1 MNILIHGAA
10 GRMGHAVA
18 ALALAGA
25 HGVTGAIGVDARGE
39 CAGIACVRSLDEV
52 RDAPDCIVDFSNPA
66 ALDGLLHYALAE
78 RVPVVIATTGFSESE
93 LQRIAAAA
101 NEIPVFRSANMSL
114 GVALLTELVKQAAR
128 TMAGEIEIVEA
139 HHDRKLDAPSGT
151 AKLLVQAVQSVRPVA
166 YPVYGRSGMGKRTP
180 DEIGVHAIRMGSI
193 VGMHEVMIG
202 TDSETI
208 TIKHEAHDRSLF
220 ADGALAAAAF
230 LIRQPAGL
238 YDMSDLVK
246 NSQ

>member
-128 TMAGEIEIVEA
+128 
-139 HHDRKLDAPSGT
+139 KLDAPSGT
-151 AKLLVQAVQSVRPVA
+151 AKLLVQAVQSVRPAA

-208 TIKHEAHDRSLF
+208 TIRHEAHDRSLF